1 VAREKD
7 EDADEEEEREKQIGH
22 EEGRGLRKVATRVP
36 GELKGWPSRR
46 MAEGNGG
53 RKIKG

>member
-1 VAREKD
+1 MAREKD
-7 EDADEEEEREKQIGH
+7 EDADEEEREEQVGR
-22 EEGRGLRKVATRVP
+22 EEG
-36 GELKGWPSRR
+36 KGDEEGCREGAGGVKGRPSRR